1 METRRVDVAVIGAGT
16 AGLNARREAARE
28 GASVVMIESGPYGTM
43 CARVGCMPSKLLI
56 AAADVA
62 HEIGRADLFGI
73 DVPEKVRILGPAV
86 LERVRRERDRFVG
99 FVVESTEELPEEQRL
114 RGHARFVG
122 PTTLEVD
129 GHTRV
134 EANAVAIAAGSS
146 PWIPPSLEGLRGKVM
161 VNDDVFEL
169 EDLPRSVAV
178 VGTGIIGLELGQALH
193 RLGARTAFFSHSA
206 KLGPITDPE
215 VGAVARKVFGNELDL
230 HLNVEIEAREA
241 PEGGFVVRWHTR
253 EGGEGEERF
262 EQILVAAGRRPQL
275 DELSIEKT
283 GIELDR
289 RGVPL
294 FNPHTMQCGESPIF
308 LAGDVSADRPL
319 LHEAADEG
327 RIAGINAARF
337 PDVRAQMRRTPLS
350 IVFTDPEMAI
360 AGKSFHE
367 LDPDQIAVG
376 EVNYEGQGRARVMGR
391 NAGLV
396 RIYAERECGTLVGA
410 EMFGPRVE
418 HTAHLLAWAAQS
430 RLSVER
436 ALEMPFYHPVVEEG
450 IRTALR
456 DLSAQLKILAPAR
469 AKDLE
474 CGPGT

>member
-1 METRRVDVAVIGAGT
+1 
-16 AGLNARREAARE
+16 
-28 GASVVMIESGPYGTM
+28 
-43 CARVGCMPSKLLI
+43 MPSKLLI

-62 HEIGRADLFGI
+62 HEIRGADLFGI
-73 DVPEKVRILGPAV
+73 EAPAQVRVRGPAV

-99 FVVESTEELPEEQRL
+99 FVVEATEELPEEQRL
-114 RGHARFVG
+114 RGHARFAG

-134 EANAVAIAAGSS
+134 EAKAVAIAAGSH
-146 PWIPPSLEGLRGKVM
+146 PWIPPPLEPLREKLM

-169 EDLPRSVAV
+169 GDLPESLAV
-178 VGTGIIGLELGQALH
+178 VGTGIIGLELGQALR
-193 RLGARTAFFSHSA
+193 RLGVRTAFFSHSA

-215 VGAVARKVFGNELDL
+215 VAAVMRKVFGGELDL
-230 HLNVEIEAREA
+230 HLNVELEASEA
-241 PEGGFVVRWHTR
+241 PEGGFLVRWRTQ

-262 EQILVAAGRRPQL
+262 ERILAAAGRRPSL
-275 DELSIEKT
+275 DGLSIEKT
-283 GIELDR
+283 GVELDP
-289 RGVPL
+289 RGVPR

-350 IVFTDPEMAI
+350 VMFTDPEVAI
-360 AGKSFHE
+360 AGKSFRE
-367 LDPDQIAVG
+367 LDPDQTAVG
-376 EVNYEGQGRARVMGR
+376 QVSYEDQGRARVMGR

-396 RIYAERECGTLVGA
+396 RIYAERDCGILVGA

-418 HTAHLLAWAAQS
+418 HTAHLLAWAMQS
-430 RLSVER
+430 RLSVDR

-469 AKDLE
+469 AQDLE

>member
-1 METRRVDVAVIGAGT
+1 
-16 AGLNARREAARE
+16 
-28 GASVVMIESGPYGTM
+28 
-43 CARVGCMPSKLLI
+43 MPSKLLI

-62 HEIGRADLFGI
+62 HEIRGADLFGI
-73 DVPEKVRILGPAV
+73 EAPAQVRVRGPAV

-99 FVVESTEELPEEQRL
+99 FVVEATEELPEEQRL
-114 RGHARFVG
+114 RGHARFAG

-134 EANAVAIAAGSS
+134 EAKAVAIAAGSH
-146 PWIPPSLEGLRGKVM
+146 PWIPPPLEPLREKLM

-169 EDLPRSVAV
+169 GDLPESLAV
-178 VGTGIIGLELGQALH
+178 VGTGIIGLELGQALR
-193 RLGARTAFFSHSA
+193 RLGVRTAFFSHSA

-215 VGAVARKVFGNELDL
+215 VAAVMRKVFGGELDL
-230 HLNVEIEAREA
+230 HLNVELEASEA
-241 PEGGFVVRWHTR
+241 PEGGFLVRWRTQ

-262 EQILVAAGRRPQL
+262 ERILAAAGRQPSL
-275 DELSIEKT
+275 DGLSIEKT
-283 GIELDR
+283 GVELDQ
-289 RGVPL
+289 RGVPR

-350 IVFTDPEMAI
+350 VMFTDPEVAI
-360 AGKSFHE
+360 AGKSFRE
-367 LDPDQIAVG
+367 LDPDQTAVG
-376 EVNYEGQGRARVMGR
+376 QVSYEDQGRARVMGR

-396 RIYAERECGTLVGA
+396 RIYAERDCGILVGA

-418 HTAHLLAWAAQS
+418 HTAHLLAWAMQS
-430 RLSVER
+430 RLSVDR

-469 AKDLE
+469 AQDLE

>member
-1 METRRVDVAVIGAGT
+1 
-16 AGLNARREAARE
+16 
-28 GASVVMIESGPYGTM
+28 
-43 CARVGCMPSKLLI
+43 MPSKLLI

-62 HEIGRADLFGI
+62 HEVRGAELFGI
-73 DVPEKVRILGPAV
+73 EAPAQVRVRGPAV

-99 FVVESTEELPEEQRL
+99 FVVEATEELPEEQRL
-114 RGHARFVG
+114 RGHARFAG

-134 EANAVAIAAGSS
+134 EAKAVAIAAGSH
-146 PWIPPSLEGLRGKVM
+146 PWIPPPLEPLREKLM

-169 EDLPRSVAV
+169 GDLPESLAV
-178 VGTGIIGLELGQALH
+178 VGTGIIGLELGQALR
-193 RLGARTAFFSHSA
+193 RLGVRTAFFSHSA

-215 VGAVARKVFGNELDL
+215 VAAVMRKVFGGELDL
-230 HLNVEIEAREA
+230 HLNVELEASEA
-241 PEGGFVVRWHTR
+241 PEGGFLVRWRTQ

-262 EQILVAAGRRPQL
+262 ERILAAAGRRPSL
-275 DELSIEKT
+275 DGLSIEKT
-283 GIELDR
+283 GVELDP
-289 RGVPL
+289 RGVPR

-350 IVFTDPEMAI
+350 VMFTDPEVAI
-360 AGKSFHE
+360 AGKSFRE
-367 LDPDQIAVG
+367 LDPDQTAVG
-376 EVNYEGQGRARVMGR
+376 QVSYEDQGRARVMGR

-396 RIYAERECGTLVGA
+396 RIYAERDCGILVGA

-418 HTAHLLAWAAQS
+418 HTAHLLAWAMQS
-430 RLSVER
+430 RLSVDR

-469 AKDLE
+469 AQDLE